1 MLQVKADSRLIL
13 NRIFLSKL
21 TKFESDVWGQ
31 VCAPPLPPH
40 PIIQTS
46 VKLHLINNRKAL
58 HESSMCYILLGN
70 SFQSRPFM

>member
-31 VCAPPLPPH
+31 VCAPPPPH
-40 PIIQTS
+40 HTS
-46 VKLHLINNRKAL
+46 VRKTPL
-58 HESSMCYILLGN
+58 D
-70 SFQSRPFM
+70 Q

>member
-31 VCAPPLPPH
+31 VCAPH

>member
-31 VCAPPLPPH
+31 VFAPPPPPPPH
-40 PIIQTS
+40 HTNVHKTPLDQ
-46 VKLHLINNRKAL
+46 
-58 HESSMCYILLGN
+58 
-70 SFQSRPFM
+70 